1 MYEAALAA
9 LYGLEDRLRCCVVG
23 VLLAKMRLGLKGGD
37 SVDSVDLDAIAAIL
51 FIYSLDLS
59 HWDEASKWI
68 LLSSKQ

>member
-51 FIYSLDLS
+51 FY
-59 HWDEASKWI
+59 
-68 LLSSKQ
+68 LLS